1 MRTETGL
8 KWIHGQSVPSR
19 LPDGG
24 IVWNGI
30 FVDVS
35 AQKAAQQALLRVNDD
50 LDRRLADLRLAESE
64 LQRLARYD
72 SLTGL
77 PNRSFFMESLD
88 QSLLRAERSRG
99 RLALVFID
107 VDGFKA
113 VNDSFGHAAGDLL
126 LRALAER
133 LRASTRKTDTVAR
146 IGGDEFTVM
155 VHDLGR
161 ADDAA
166 VVAQGLLDQLARPCP
181 LSDREVTITRE
192 RGHQRVPGGR
202 DGRRARSSATRT
214 SRCTAPSR
222 RARTPIASSPLP

>member
-1 MRTETGL
+1 KGAEE
-8 KWIHGQSVPSR
+8 
-19 LPDGG
+19 
-24 IVWNGI
+24 
-30 FVDVS
+30 
-35 AQKAAQQALLRVNDD
+35 ALQTVNDD
-50 LDRRLADLRLAESE
+50 LDRRLADLRQAEAD

-88 QSLLRAERSRG
+88 QSILRAERHRG

-113 VNDSFGHAAGDLL
+113 INDSFGHAAGDIL

-133 LRASTRKTDTVAR
+133 LRSSTRKTDTVAR

-161 ADDAA
+161 ADAAA
-166 VVAQGLLDQLARPCP
+166 VVAQG
-181 LSDREVTITRE
+181 
-192 RGHQRVPGGR
+192 
-202 DGRRARSSATRT
+202 
-214 SRCTAPSR
+214 
-222 RARTPIASSPLP
+222 